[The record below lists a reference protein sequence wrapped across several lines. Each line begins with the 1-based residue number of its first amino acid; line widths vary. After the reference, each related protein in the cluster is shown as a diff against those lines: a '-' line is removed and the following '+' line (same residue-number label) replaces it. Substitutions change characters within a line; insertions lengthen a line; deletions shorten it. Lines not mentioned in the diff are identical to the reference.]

1 VKKAAASNRT
11 LGHHMHESEQ
21 RRKDFSRS
29 LQPLKHI
36 IKKRSLIYD
45 KEIGLCCSGNET
57 VDRIDFSLL

>member
-1 VKKAAASNRT
+1 
-11 LGHHMHESEQ
+11 MHESEQ
-21 RRKDFSRS
+21 RRKYFSHS
-29 LQPLKHI
+29 LQPLRHI